1 MLASKELCCLSLKQL
16 ILPMAAIAA
25 AVAAL
30 LLLQPRVGP
39 AQHLCMSPFLH
50 AAVPH
55 QPYCKNLRG
64 GYQEVR

>member
-1 MLASKELCCLSLKQL
+1 
-16 ILPMAAIAA
+16 MAAIAA

-39 AQHLCMSPFLH
+39 ALLH
-50 AAVPH
+50 VTIAAVPH